1 MEKTKLTAEFKK
13 NCETNREKLSE
24 LLKVYDLC
32 VLGYDMQ
39 EQRCNDVYN
48 KVLSENE
55 FYAIHR
61 FNRAPADIKVGD
73 RITDE
78 SLTFLLSDEDR
89 DRLYALAHPIF
100 VAEGIT
106 DENDRFI
113 EDWVTKKVS
122 ARKDLVE
129 FIIQNIVPSEMREKF
144 WEVRRN
150 IVQTDKLIDIMRSVA

>member
-1 MEKTKLTAEFKK
+1 MEKTILMAELKK

-39 EQRCNDVYN
+39 EQRCKDVYN

-55 FYAIHR
+55 FYAKRDCGRCEVKI
-61 FNRAPADIKVGD
+61 GE

-78 SLTFLLSDEDR
+78 KFDFLLSDEDF
-89 DRLYALAHPIF
+89 DRLQALAIPIF

-106 DENDRFI
+106 DENGYFI
-113 EDWVTKKVS
+113 ENWVTKKVH
-122 ARKDLVE
+122 ARKTLVE
-129 FIIQNIVPSEMREKF
+129 FIIQNIVPSEMRETF
-144 WEVRRN
+144 WEAKHN
-150 IVQTDKLIDIMRSVA
+150 IVQTDKLIEIMRSVA

>member
-1 MEKTKLTAEFKK
+1 MEKTILTAELKK

-24 LLKVYDLC
+24 LLKVYELT
-32 VLGYDMQ
+32 VLGYQVQ
-39 EQRCNDVYN
+39 EQRCKDVYN

-55 FYAIHR
+55 FYAKRDCGRCLVKI
-61 FNRAPADIKVGD
+61 GE

-78 SLTFLLSDEDR
+78 KFDFLLSDEDF
-89 DRLYALAHPIF
+89 DRLQTLARPIF

-106 DENDRFI
+106 DENDYFI

-122 ARKDLVE
+122 ARKELVE

-144 WEVRRN
+144 WEVRHN
-150 IVQTDKLIDIMRSVA
+150 IVQTDKLINLMRSIA

>member
-1 MEKTKLTAEFKK
+1 MKETILTAELKK

-39 EQRCNDVYN
+39 EQRCKDVYN

-55 FYAIHR
+55 FYASRDMKRVEVKI
-61 FNRAPADIKVGD
+61 GE

-78 SLTFLLSDEDR
+78 KFDFLLSDEDF
-89 DRLYALAHPIF
+89 DRLQTLARPIF

-106 DENDRFI
+106 DENGYFI

-122 ARKDLVE
+122 ARKELVE
-129 FIIQNIVPSEMREKF
+129 FIIQNIVPNEMRVKF
-144 WEVRRN
+144 WEVRHN

>member
-1 MEKTKLTAEFKK
+1 MEENRLTAELKK

-24 LLKVYDLC
+24 LLKVYDLT

-39 EQRCNDVYN
+39 EQRCKDVYN

-55 FYAIHR
+55 FFASCDVAR
-61 FNRAPADIKVGD
+61 TEIKVGE

-78 SLTFLLSDEDR
+78 KFDFLLSDEDF
-89 DRLYALAHPIF
+89 DRLQALALPIL

-106 DENDRFI
+106 DESGYFI
-113 EDWVTKKVS
+113 ENWVTKRVS

-129 FIIQNIVPSEMREKF
+129 FIIQNIVPFEMRKTF
-144 WEVRRN
+144 WEARQN

>member
-1 MEKTKLTAEFKK
+1 MEKTILTAELKK

-24 LLKVYDLC
+24 LLKVYDLT
-32 VLGYDMQ
+32 VLGYQVQ
-39 EQRCNDVYN
+39 EQRCKDVYN

-55 FYAIHR
+55 FFASR
-61 FNRAPADIKVGD
+61 DVARTEIKVGE

-78 SLTFLLSDEDR
+78 KFDFLLSDEDF
-89 DRLYALAHPIF
+89 DRLHTLAHPIF

-113 EDWVTKKVS
+113 ENWVTKKVH

-144 WEVRRN
+144 WEVRHN
-150 IVQTDKLIDIMRSVA
+150 IMQTDKLISIMRSVA